1 MKQNIHY
8 SYIPYG
14 NIIWEITSEIKEF
27 SKENNTQTDNNEMW
41 PTRGWAR
48 LEASSE
54 RNQIVVNWTFSLEQQ
69 KWVAQD
75 HITLTDPFMN
85 SIYIII
91 ILALLE

>member
-1 MKQNIHY
+1 
-8 SYIPYG
+8 
-14 NIIWEITSEIKEF
+14 
-27 SKENNTQTDNNEMW
+27 MW

-75 HITLTDPFMN
+75 HITLLLIP
-85 SIYIII
+85 SWI
-91 ILALLE
+91 ALI